1 MKEFYQRVE
10 TMNPNLRNLSLTVIE
25 GEAFG
30 EKAFISG
37 GHVEW
42 TSEERGFFRNHE
54 NEISEL
60 QDDGILE
67 IDGVKVF
74 AEVLGRQKK
83 MVICGG
89 GHVSIAI
96 IYLGKMI
103 GCHVTVLEDRPKFA
117 DNARRAGADEVICDM
132 FEHGLARVAG
142 DGDTF
147 FIIVTRGHVYD
158 KICLEQIA
166 KKPHAYIGMM
176 GSRRRVAQVK
186 KALLE
191 KGADPEV
198 IAELHSPIGLNIG
211 AETPE
216 EIAVS
221 VIGEIIEVK
230 NKKKR
235 SSIYSEE
242 MLNEILYGEPG
253 KKVLTTIIAR
263 QGSAPRSVGTKMLV
277 LPDGRCIDTIGGGCV
292 EANIIGKALLILRE
306 CAKAPQI
313 VQVDMT
319 GADAEEE
326 GMVCGGK
333 VKVLLEEI

>member
-1 MKEFYQRVE
+1 MREFYQRVE
-10 TMNPNLRNLSLTVIE
+10 SMNPNCRNLSLTVIE

-37 GHVEW
+37 GRIEW
-42 TSEERGFFRNHE
+42 AEGETKFFRSHE
-54 NEISEL
+54 KEISKIQEN
-60 QDDGILE
+60 GIFE

-74 AEVLGRQKK
+74 CEILGRQKK

-96 IYLGKMI
+96 IYLARMTGFHI
-103 GCHVTVLEDRPKFA
+103 TVLEDRPKFA
-117 DNARRAGADEVICDM
+117 DNARRAGADEVICET
-132 FEHGLARVAG
+132 FEHGLTKISG
-142 DGDTF
+142 DQDTF

-158 KICLEQIA
+158 QICLEQIVR
-166 KKPHAYIGMM
+166 KPHAYIGMM

-186 KALLE
+186 RTALE
-191 KGADPEV
+191 RGADPKV
-198 IAELHSPIGLNIG
+198 IEELHSPIGLNIG

-221 VIGEIIEVK
+221 VLGEIIEVK
-230 NKKKR
+230 NKENR

-242 MLNEILYGEPG
+242 ILDEILYGEPG
-253 KKVLTTIIAR
+253 KKVLATIVAR

-292 EANIIGKALLILRE
+292 EANIVSKALLILRE

-313 VQVDMT
+313 VHVDMT

>member
-1 MKEFYQRVE
+1 MREFYQRVE
-10 TMNPNLRNLSLTVIE
+10 TMNPNCRNLSLTVIE

-30 EKAFISG
+30 EKAFVSG
-37 GHVEW
+37 GHIEW
-42 TSEERGFFRNHE
+42 TEGETKFFQSHE
-54 NEISEL
+54 KEISKIQEN
-60 QDDGILE
+60 GIFE
-67 IDGVKVF
+67 IGGVKVF
-74 AEVLGRQKK
+74 CEILGRQKK

-96 IYLGKMI
+96 IYLAKMTGFHI
-103 GCHVTVLEDRPKFA
+103 TVLEDRPKFA
-117 DNARRAGADEVICDM
+117 DNARRAEADEVICDT
-132 FEHGLARVAG
+132 FEQGLAQIPG
-142 DGDTF
+142 DPDTF

-158 KICLEQIA
+158 QICLEQIV

-186 KALLE
+186 RTALE
-191 KGADPEV
+191 RGADPEV
-198 IAELHSPIGLNIG
+198 IENLHSPIGLNIG

-221 VIGEIIEVK
+221 VLGEIIEVK
-230 NKKKR
+230 NKENR

-242 MLNEILYGEPG
+242 ILDEILYGEHG
-253 KKVLTTIIAR
+253 KKVLATIIAR

-292 EANIIGKALLILRE
+292 EANIVSKALLILRE
-306 CAKAPQI
+306 CTKAPQI
-313 VQVDMT
+313 VHVDMT

>member
-1 MKEFYQRVE
+1 MKEFYQKVE
-10 TMNPNLRNLSLTVIE
+10 MMNPNCRNLSLTVIE
-25 GEAFG
+25 GETFG
-30 EKAFISG
+30 EKAFVSG
-37 GHVEW
+37 GRIEW
-42 TSEERGFFRNHE
+42 TSEETGFFRSHE
-54 NEISEL
+54 TEISEL

-96 IYLGKMI
+96 IHLGKMI
-103 GCHVTVLEDRPKFA
+103 GFHMTVLEDRPKFA
-117 DNARRAGADEVICDM
+117 DNARRAGADEVVCET
-132 FEHGLARVAG
+132 FEHGLEKIPG
-142 DGDTF
+142 DQDTF
-147 FIIVTRGHVYD
+147 FVIVTRGHVYD
-158 KICLEQIA
+158 QICLEQIVR
-166 KKPHAYIGMM
+166 KPHAYIGMM

-186 KALLE
+186 RIALE
-191 KGADPEV
+191 RGADPEV
-198 IAELHSPIGLNIG
+198 IDKLHSPIGLDIG

-230 NKKKR
+230 NKNNR

-242 MLNEILYGEPG
+242 MLEEILYGKPG
-253 KKVLTTIIAR
+253 KKVLATIIAR
-263 QGSAPRSVGTKMLV
+263 KGSAPRSVGTKMLV

-292 EANIIGKALLILRE
+292 EANIVGKALLILRE

-313 VQVDMT
+313 VNVDMT